1 MGQFKVKTSKQN
13 DKKAFSIAEALVT
26 LMIVGVAMSSAAPL
40 ISKTMKNSQVGNF
53 QIMRLNRDLDS
64 IRNDINNIRNNYVT
78 KSALTE
84 TLRSYVTTDALTR
97 ILSNYVTSTDLTDR
111 LSGYVT
117 TETYRSG
124 IANFLTA
131 RDLNGYV
138 TNETLDNYVTAEQL
152 QTALANAQGVPAGT
166 IAFFAASTCPTGWSR
181 VPDTYNGRFPRFAGQ
196 YTINGFGST
205 AATTTTLS
213 VGATQ
218 EDAIR
223 NIQGTSTAHRNSKYY
238 GSVVAVDGVFYDSE
252 YSINGNGGS
261 GGSYA
266 NYRLINFDASR
277 VVPTA
282 AENRPK
288 SIALMGCVKDQ
299 YN

>member
-1 MGQFKVKTSKQN
+1 
-13 DKKAFSIAEALVT
+13 
-26 LMIVGVAMSSAAPL
+26 MIVGVAMSSAAPL

-111 LSGYVT
+111 LGGYVT
-117 TETYRSG
+117 TETYRAG

-138 TNETLDNYVTAEQL
+138 TNETLDNYVTAAQL
-152 QTALANAQGVPAGT
+152 QAALANAQGVPSGT

-181 VPDTYNGRFPRFAGQ
+181 VPDTYNGRFPRFAGE
-196 YTINGFGST
+196 YTISGHGDT
-205 AATTTTLS
+205 ADTTTTLS
-213 VGATQ
+213 VGTTQ

-223 NIQGTSTAHRNSKYY
+223 NIWGTNTVTTR
-238 GSVVAVDGVFYDSE
+238 DDS
-252 YSINGNGGS
+252 SSHPVISSGIFSMADSWKSWGFSGGS
-261 GGSYA
+261 GRAS
-266 NYRLINFDASR
+266 NYDLSIDASR
-277 VVPTA
+277 VVPTDS
-282 AENRPK
+282 ENRPK
-288 SIALMGCVKDQ
+288 AIALMGCVRD
-299 YN
+299 